1 MPIYE
6 YACLACG
13 AEFEKLVQRPSSRW
27 CASSCES
34 ERVSRR
40 LSVVGVKTGGR
51 MSDASSAPM
60 GGRRLLRGW
69 VRLPLSRRPS
79 RHDRRGAFGPLSCL

>member
-13 AEFEKLVQRPSSRW
+13 AEFEKLVQRPGPVA
-27 CASSCES
+27 CVSCES

-40 LSVVGVKTGGR
+40 LSLVGVKTAGR
-51 MSDASSAPM
+51 TSDASPAPT
-60 GGRRLLRGW
+60 GGGGGGCCGGGCGCR
-69 VRLPLSRRPS
+69 
-79 RHDRRGAFGPLSCL
+79 

>member
-13 AEFEKLVQRPSSRW
+13 AEFEKLVQRPGPVV
-27 CASSCES
+27 CASCES

-40 LSVVGVKTGGR
+40 LSIVGVKTGGR
-51 MSDASSAPM
+51 MSDASPAPM
-60 GGRRLLRGW
+60 GG
-69 VRLPLSRRPS
+69 
-79 RHDRRGAFGPLSCL
+79 GAGGCCGGGCGCR

>member
-13 AEFEKLVQRPSSRW
+13 AEFEKLVQRPSTVV
-27 CASSCES
+27 CVSCES
-34 ERVSRR
+34 PRVSRR

-51 MSDASSAPM
+51 MTDPSSAPM
-60 GGRRLLRGW
+60 SGGGGCCGGGCGCR
-69 VRLPLSRRPS
+69 
-79 RHDRRGAFGPLSCL
+79 

>member
-13 AEFEKLVQRPSSRW
+13 VEFEKFVQRPSAVA
-27 CASSCES
+27 CPSCES

-40 LSVVGVKTGGR
+40 LSVVGVKTGARAGG
-51 MSDASSAPM
+51 SSGAPM
-60 GGRRLLRGW
+60 GGGGCCGGGCGC
-69 VRLPLSRRPS
+69 
-79 RHDRRGAFGPLSCL
+79 H

>member
-13 AEFEKLVQRPSSRW
+13 AEFEKFVQTPSVVV
-27 CASSCES
+27 CASCQS

-40 LSVVGVKTGGR
+40 LSLVGVKTGGR
-51 MSDASSAPM
+51 MGEGPAAPM
-60 GGRRLLRGW
+60 GGGGCCGGGCGC
-69 VRLPLSRRPS
+69 
-79 RHDRRGAFGPLSCL
+79 H

>member
-13 AEFEKLVQRPSSRW
+13 AEFEKFMQRPSAVV
-27 CASSCES
+27 CVSCES

-40 LSVVGVKTGGR
+40 LSVVGVKISGR
-51 MSDASSAPM
+51 MSDPSSAPM
-60 GGRRLLRGW
+60 GGGGCCGGGCGCR
-69 VRLPLSRRPS
+69 
-79 RHDRRGAFGPLSCL
+79 

>member
-13 AEFEKLVQRPSSRW
+13 AEFEKLVQRPGPVG
-27 CASSCES
+27 CVSCES

-40 LSVVGVKTGGR
+40 LSLVGVKTAGR
-51 MSDASSAPM
+51 TSDASPAPT
-60 GGRRLLRGW
+60 GGGGGGCCGGGCGCR
-69 VRLPLSRRPS
+69 
-79 RHDRRGAFGPLSCL
+79 